1 MYTIKNEYVTPNSS
15 HMNMKLNNSVP
26 MAYHY
31 LIGHV
36 TPLSRREMWIKTKT
50 KQPNWSSRFPDFWLL
65 SQKVLKVKRKL
76 QRRAVSHE
84 AKRKQRPSELHPVQ
98 APSSSLTYAFYRG
111 RRVSPGL
118 LQGWRTGSVAC
129 RGTEERPDKSPG
141 YSAVFSCVFFFLVFF
156 FKKALT
162 LFSRS
167 ESHILQCDASP
178 EEVGGEVEGGG
189 GVGGILGNRRGKR
202 RDHQSSL
209 LSSIE
214 SGR

>member
-1 MYTIKNEYVTPNSS
+1 M
-15 HMNMKLNNSVP
+15 
-26 MAYHY
+26 
-31 LIGHV
+31 
-36 TPLSRREMWIKTKT
+36 
-50 KQPNWSSRFPDFWLL
+50 
-65 SQKVLKVKRKL
+65 
-76 QRRAVSHE
+76 
-84 AKRKQRPSELHPVQ
+84 
-98 APSSSLTYAFYRG
+98 
-111 RRVSPGL
+111 
-118 LQGWRTGSVAC
+118 AC

-178 EEVGGEVEGGG
+178 EEVGGGRWRGEV
-189 GVGGILGNRRGKR
+189 GILGNRRGKR

-209 LSSIE
+209 LCSIE

>member
-50 KQPNWSSRFPDFWLL
+50 KQPNWSSRFPDFYHKKYW
-65 SQKVLKVKRKL
+65 RW
-76 QRRAVSHE
+76 RENCNGAVSHE

-156 FKKALT
+156 FNVCV
-162 LFSRS
+162 
-167 ESHILQCDASP
+167 HITNTA
-178 EEVGGEVEGGG
+178 
-189 GVGGILGNRRGKR
+189 
-202 RDHQSSL
+202 
-209 LSSIE
+209 
-214 SGR
+214 